1 MNVAEIQDVD
11 AAVRRIEALADAQPQ
26 SAELVQLLMQ
36 LYGEGLSR
44 VLEIARA
51 EASDA
56 FILRL
61 AEDKIVA
68 SLLLLHGLH
77 PVDPETRLRKA
88 LAKLDRHLE
97 AQRLVLTEVRDGVAR
112 IRVEHNGG
120 GTPPPA
126 LAEMIERAA
135 LESAPDL
142 EAIEI
147 EGTPAS
153 AGLVQIAPA
162 RSV

>member
-1 MNVAEIQDVD
+1 VAEIQDVD
-11 AAVRRIEALADAQPQ
+11 AAVRRIEALVEAQPE

-36 LYGEGLSR
+36 VYGEGLSR

-51 EASDA
+51 ESGAA
-56 FILRL
+56 FIDRL
-61 AEDKIVA
+61 AEDKVVA

-88 LAKLDRHLE
+88 LAKLDRRLE
-97 AQRLVLTEVRDGVAR
+97 AQQLVLAEMRDGVAV

-120 GTPPPA
+120 GSPPPA

-135 LESAPDL
+135 LDAAPDL
-142 EAIEI
+142 KAIEI
-147 EGTPAS
+147 EGAPLSVA
-153 AGLVQIAPA
+153 LVQIAPV